1 LDVGVFLIV
10 ASPFEVK
17 LMSNG
22 LTLATNT
29 LPSATAR
36 RRLAG
41 IQLVA
46 FVYAD
51 PCIRQLSVGVV
62 QYGLRSRLR
71 NLPVRF
77 FQEIG

>member
-1 LDVGVFLIV
+1 VGVFLIV
-10 ASPFEVK
+10 ASPFEFK

-22 LTLATNT
+22 PTLATNT

-51 PCIRQLSVGVV
+51 PFNRQLLVGVSFV